1 MSLCKIMDYVQ
12 FNNIDA
18 TDFETLYKLSKQ
30 YKTKPIFHQEIQ
42 TETTDKNKL
51 FDNDNK
57 RSSSNPIQNKKDPV
71 IVKTMS
77 GVNQHAELI
86 NPKFKVQK
94 AVFLCSEAGCL
105 LQAEHTDGTPTT
117 GDFCSCVL
125 AIQDGTKIMM
135 NGQTIYLNVG
145 EAIFFHSDAFHRGC
159 DYVKANNRLFFYIA
173 EEKKDIPS
181 DGVGDLQ
188 PRYCDYCND
197 FLYYE
202 SAYEY
207 NEENVAEYDLQ
218 EFEYDLQVKKLKI
231 KKRSVVDNHNRYCNK
246 QKDEEELL
254 LNRDKDKM
262 RKRCK
267 AAATAAAA
275 AVEPEKKCRVA
286 EPEKK

>member
-1 MSLCKIMDYVQ
+1 MDYVQ

-145 EAIFFHSDAFHRGC
+145 EAIFFQSDAFHRGC
-159 DYVKANNRLFFYIA
+159 NYVKANHRLFFYIA
-173 EEKKDIPS
+173 
-181 DGVGDLQ
+181 
-188 PRYCDYCND
+188 
-197 FLYYE
+197 
-202 SAYEY
+202 
-207 NEENVAEYDLQ
+207 
-218 EFEYDLQVKKLKI
+218 
-231 KKRSVVDNHNRYCNK
+231 
-246 QKDEEELL
+246 
-254 LNRDKDKM
+254 
-262 RKRCK
+262 
-267 AAATAAAA
+267 
-275 AVEPEKKCRVA
+275 
-286 EPEKK
+286 

>member
-1 MSLCKIMDYVQ
+1 MESLSESKQPPVQ
-12 FNNIDA
+12 VQKQPPLESHRHNPVQHDGFTAKGYHIYNLKVDINV
-18 TDFETLYKLSKQ
+18 TDFETLYTLSTQ
-30 YKTKPIFHQEIQ
+30 YKTSPIFNQEIQ
-42 TETTDKNKL
+42 TDTSIDKNKL

-57 RSSSNPIQNKKDPV
+57 RSASNPIQNRKNPV

-117 GDFCSCVL
+117 GNFCSCVL

-135 NGQTIYLNVG
+135 NGETIYLNVG
-145 EAIFFHSDAFHRGC
+145 EAIFFHPDVFHRGC
-159 DYVKANNRLFFYIA
+159 DYVNANNRLFFYIA

-197 FLYYE
+197 LLLYE
-202 SAYEY
+202 G
-207 NEENVAEYDLQ
+207 EYDHQ
-218 EFEYDLQVKKLKI
+218 
-231 KKRSVVDNHNRYCNK
+231 KKRSITNNHHSYCPIK
-246 QKDEEELL
+246 
-254 LNRDKDKM
+254 
-262 RKRCK
+262 
-267 AAATAAAA
+267 TA
-275 AVEPEKKCRVA
+275 KKN
-286 EPEKK
+286 